1 MKTRTHPMNRL
12 TIIICA
18 VSLSFSNLI
27 AQEQVHH
34 YHPPAYTS
42 EWSAPTVHPDRIV
55 LNLTEDPSNSMNV
68 AWRTSTDTS
77 TAYAEI
83 AIATAA
89 PKFWRNAV
97 RYKAN
102 TETVDFS
109 NIPGAEVISNY
120 HSVNFL
126 NLEANTTYGY
136 RVGDGDHWSEWIH
149 FKTATKNEA
158 PFSFLYVGDA
168 QNYVLELWSRL
179 IRQGYKSN
187 PDASFIIHAGDL
199 INNANNDRQWNEWF
213 EAGSFIHSMVPSISI
228 PGNHEYATM
237 VVGEP
242 RQLSLYWRPQFNLP
256 MNGPDSL
263 AETVFYTD
271 YQNTRFVGLNTNVSI
286 MSQVPWLEKVLQNN
300 PNKWTVVTFH
310 HPLFSA
316 SGGRDNEELRNTLKP
331 LFDKYHVDIVLQGHD
346 HSYARGRVSPP
357 EYNLMSGVNKLDQ
370 TGTVYV
376 VSVSGGKMYNL
387 RENAWEGWG
396 ADRERGAENTQ
407 LIQSISI
414 DGNRLSFESITAT
427 GELYDAF
434 DIIKN
439 ESGPNTF
446 VELRGNAI
454 PARSHENTV
463 PYYDTLPL
471 DLAEKIKT
479 TYADHEVVRVF
490 QSDKAGQVV
499 YNVRLRNTAQ
509 VLKNISI
516 DLGGNIVER

>member
-1 MKTRTHPMNRL
+1 MNRL
-12 TIIICA
+12 TNIIYA
-18 VSLSFSNLI
+18 LSLSFSTLI
-27 AQEQVHH
+27 AQEKVHH
-34 YHPPAYTS
+34 YHAPTYTS
-42 EWSAPTVHPDRIV
+42 EWSAPSVHPDRIV

-68 AWRTSTDTS
+68 AWRTSIDTS

-89 PKFWRNAV
+89 PKFWRNAI
-97 RYKAN
+97 RIKAT
-102 TETVDFS
+102 TETLDLS
-109 NIPGAEVISNY
+109 DIPRAGVVSNY
-120 HSVNFL
+120 HSVNFGD
-126 NLEANTTYGY
+126 LEANTTYGY

-149 FKTATKNEA
+149 FKTASKSQA

-199 INNANNDRQWNEWF
+199 INNANSDRQWHEWF

-228 PGNHEYATM
+228 PGNHEYAALND
-237 VVGEP
+237 GEA

-256 MNGPDSL
+256 LNGPDSL
-263 AETVFYTD
+263 AETTFYVD
-271 YQNTRFVGLNTNVSI
+271 YQNTRFIGLNTNVDNAE
-286 MSQVPWLEKVLQNN
+286 QVVWLENVLKNN
-300 PNKWTVVTFH
+300 PNKWTIATFH

-316 SGGRDNEELRNTLKP
+316 SGGRDNAALRNILKP
-331 LFDKYHVDIVLQGHD
+331 LFDKYHVDLVLQGHD

-376 VSVSGGKMYNL
+376 VSVSGGKMYNI
-387 RENAWEGWG
+387 RENAWEGWE
-396 ADRERGAENTQ
+396 ADRERAAENTQ

-414 DGNRLSFESITAT
+414 DGDRLSYESITAT

-454 PARSHENTV
+454 PARFHNNTV
-463 PYYDTLPL
+463 PYYDSLPL
-471 DLAEKIKT
+471 DLEQMVKT
-479 TYADHEVVRVF
+479 RYVNHEVLRIN
-490 QSDKAGQVV
+490 QSVKDGQVI
-499 YNVRLRNTAQ
+499 YNVRLRDAAQ

-516 DLGGNIVER
+516 DLKGNIIER

>member
-1 MKTRTHPMNRL
+1 MNRSINIVFVL
-12 TIIICA
+12 CLC
-18 VSLSFSNLI
+18 LSTLI
-27 AQEQVHH
+27 AQEKVNH
-34 YHPPAYTS
+34 YKAPTWAS
-42 EWSAPTVHPDRIV
+42 EWGAPTVHPDRIV

-68 AWRTSTDTS
+68 AWRTSTDAS

-89 PKFWRNAV
+89 PKFWRNAI
-97 RYKAN
+97 RIKAT
-102 TETVDFS
+102 TETLDLSDV
-109 NIPGAEVISNY
+109 PRAGVKSNY
-120 HSVNFL
+120 HSVNFV

-149 FKTATKNEA
+149 FKTAAQSEA

-187 PDASFIIHAGDL
+187 PDAAFIIHAGDL
-199 INNANNDRQWNEWF
+199 INNANNDKQWNEWF
-213 EAGSFIHSMVPSISI
+213 EAGGFIHRMVPSIAI
-228 PGNHEYATM
+228 PGNHEYAALKD
-237 VVGEP
+237 GEA

-256 MNGPDSL
+256 LNGPEAL
-263 AETVFYTD
+263 AETTFYVD
-271 YQNTRFVGLNTNVSI
+271 YQNTRFIGLNTNVDNAE
-286 MSQVPWLEKVLQNN
+286 QVVWLENVLKNN
-300 PNKWTVVTFH
+300 PNKWTIATFH

-316 SGGRDNEELRNTLKP
+316 SGGRDNEALRKILKP
-331 LFDKYHVDIVLQGHD
+331 IFDKYHVDLVLQGHD

-357 EYNLMSGVNKLDQ
+357 EYNMMSGVNKLDQ

-396 ADRERGAENTQ
+396 AERERAAENTQ

-439 ESGPNTF
+439 DSGPNTF

-454 PARSHENTV
+454 PARYHNNTIS
-463 PYYDTLPL
+463 YYDSLPL
-471 DLAEKIKT
+471 ELAQKVKT
-479 TYADHEVVRVF
+479 RYADHEIVRIN
-490 QSDKAGQVV
+490 QSVKEGQVI
-499 YNVRLRNTAQ
+499 YNVRLRDAEK

-516 DLGGNIVER
+516 DLEGNIIKR